1 MNKSM
6 ITLALAASLALSA
19 GVQAQTVSLN
29 YSPRTGD
36 VWLDTRLGEI
46 NTYGRGDPNYFYDDM
61 SSSYG
66 VPRDYVRELYVDRRW
81 APGDIYYACALAQML
96 DRPCREIV
104 SDYDR
109 HPGQGWGA
117 LAKRMGIKPGSAEFH
132 ALKGRVGKGHGKLKA
147 RGGSPGRVGSDSGSH
162 GGKPAHAPRSGAKP
176 QESKGNSGKGS
187 DSKGNGNKGN
197 GEKGNGEK
205 GNGEKGKGKGN
216 GS

>member
-1 MNKSM
+1 MKKTM
-6 ITLALAASLALSA
+6 ITLALAASLAFAASA
-19 GVQAQTVSLN
+19 QAQTVSLN

-46 NTYGRGDPNYFYDDM
+46 NTYGRSDPDYFYDDM
-61 SSSYG
+61 YSSYG
-66 VPRDYVRELYVDRRW
+66 VPRDYVRELYTDRRW

-117 LAKRMGIKPGSAEFH
+117 LAKRMGIKPGSEQFH

-147 RGGSPGRVGSDSGSH
+147 HGGSKDR
-162 GGKPAHAPRSGAKP
+162 GKPAQAG
-176 QESKGNSGKGS
+176 GNPAKGS
-187 DSKGNGNKGN
+187 QERGHSGQGNQD
-197 GEKGNGEK
+197 
-205 GNGEKGKGKGN
+205 KGKGKGKSKSKEN
-216 GS
+216 GNDGH

>member
-6 ITLALAASLALSA
+6 IALALAASLAFSA
-19 GVQAQTVSLN
+19 GAQAQTVSLN

-147 RGGSPGRVGSDSGSH
+147 RGGKSGHVGTDHGSH
-162 GGKPAHAPRSGAKP
+162 GGKPAHAPRSGGKP
-176 QESKGNSGKGS
+176 QESKGNSGKGG
-187 DSKGNGNKGN
+187 DSKGNGSKGNSDKGN
-197 GEKGNGEK
+197 GD
-205 GNGEKGKGKGN
+205 KGKGN
-216 GS
+216 GRS